1 MRNKISQLLI
11 KYSMPTRQPFINDL
25 MRLYQDKIDEAW
37 EESLKHSRLSVGV
50 SVKEARAVFD
60 RKFNQSR

>member
-1 MRNKISQLLI
+1 
-11 KYSMPTRQPFINDL
+11 